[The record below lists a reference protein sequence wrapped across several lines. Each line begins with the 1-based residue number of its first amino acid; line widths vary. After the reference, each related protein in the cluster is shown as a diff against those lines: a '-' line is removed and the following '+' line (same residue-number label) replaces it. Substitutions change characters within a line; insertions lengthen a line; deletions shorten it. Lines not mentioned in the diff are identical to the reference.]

1 MLRSATIQD
10 ASAIAAI
17 YAPYVRD
24 GTRSFESVAPDAA
37 EMARRI
43 ERTLKTHPW
52 LVAEDD
58 HGEVVGY
65 AYATGFRGRDA
76 YRFTAETSVYVEPG
90 AQGRGIGSELAVGL
104 LEALRASGYRTA
116 VAVIT
121 LPNDPS
127 IRMHERVGY
136 REAGRLPAV
145 GWKADRWNDI
155 GYWHLAL
162 GGAEPAE
169 TTGPPADDHGRPTGL
184 R

>member
-1 MLRSATIQD
+1 MLRPATSRD
-10 ASAIAAI
+10 ASALAAI
-17 YAPYVRD
+17 YAPFVEG
-24 GTRSFESVAPDAA
+24 GTVSFESIAPDAA

-43 ERTLKTHPW
+43 ERTLQKHPW

-58 HGEVVGY
+58 HGDIVGY
-65 AYATGFRGRDA
+65 AYATGFRGRHA
-76 YRFTAETSVYVEPG
+76 YRFTAETSVYVSVA
-90 AQGRGIGSELAVGL
+90 AQGHGVGSELSIAL
-104 LEALRASGYRTA
+104 LDALRASGYRTA

-145 GWKADRWNDI
+145 GWKGGRWSDI

-162 GGAEPAE
+162 GDGDPSEI
-169 TTGPPADDHGRPTGL
+169 R
-184 R
+184 